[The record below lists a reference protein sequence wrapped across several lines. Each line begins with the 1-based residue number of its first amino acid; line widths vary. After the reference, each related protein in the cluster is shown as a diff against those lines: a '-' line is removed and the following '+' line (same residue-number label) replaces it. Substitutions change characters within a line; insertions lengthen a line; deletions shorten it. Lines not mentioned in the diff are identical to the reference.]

1 MHKLTY
7 VTAALLFA
15 LAGCAAP
22 PSEIDDVAAHF
33 RTPRDLAFMLSSP
46 KAKAS
51 TLREH
56 FTRYAA
62 RPGLTEAQRAACL
75 GMAASVTEVAFWSRE
90 TPEWQAW
97 VMGGQDEDA
106 AVRAAFGD
114 DLEAANEVLHT
125 LD

>member
-1 MHKLTY
+1 MHKLTCI
-7 VTAALLFA
+7 TAVLVFA
-15 LAGCAAP
+15 LAGCAEP
-22 PSEIDDVAAHF
+22 PSKVDDVAAHF
-33 RTPRDLAFMLSSP
+33 RTPRDLAFLLSSP

-75 GMAASVTEVAFWSRE
+75 GIAASVTEVAFWPRE

-97 VMGGQDEDA
+97 VIGGQDE
-106 AVRAAFGD
+106 AVRVAFGD
-114 DLEAANEVLHT
+114 DLDAVHDVLHT